1 LKNITF
7 KNEGGGFRV
16 IEVIGDNKKESWGKI
31 LGQFIY
37 DYQFNS
43 VKADLRK
50 DKFKIDIIK

>member
-1 LKNITF
+1 MKSITF

-16 IEVIGDNKKESWGKI
+16 IEVIGDNNKESWGKI